1 MYTMI
6 TELYDKASNP
16 INNWALTLFG
26 QIYCAGSFSLLNF
39 ITSVPNTPGEIVH
52 IPYFALAI
60 FVFVWVNDT
69 GAYLVGSML
78 GKRRL
83 FERISPKKSWKV
95 FTEGWHSY

>member
-1 MYTMI
+1 MI

-26 QIYCAGSFSLLNF
+26 QIYCAGAFSLLNF

-83 FERISPKKSWKV
+83 FERISPKKSGKV